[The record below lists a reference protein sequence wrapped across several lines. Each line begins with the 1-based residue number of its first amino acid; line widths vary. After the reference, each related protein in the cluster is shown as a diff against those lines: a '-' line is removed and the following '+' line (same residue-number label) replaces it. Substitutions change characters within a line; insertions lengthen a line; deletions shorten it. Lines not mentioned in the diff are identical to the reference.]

1 VIAADAFVDEW
12 HADLIYRLDR
22 MLCIDLAR
30 AITRPGISPEEIAA
44 IVHRFDLLRDN
55 SDEEAVL

>member
-1 VIAADAFVDEW
+1 MIGTDIFIDELR
-12 HADLIYRLDR
+12 ADLDYRLAR
-22 MLCIDLAR
+22 MQCVDLAR

-44 IVHRFDLLRDN
+44 IIGRFDALRD